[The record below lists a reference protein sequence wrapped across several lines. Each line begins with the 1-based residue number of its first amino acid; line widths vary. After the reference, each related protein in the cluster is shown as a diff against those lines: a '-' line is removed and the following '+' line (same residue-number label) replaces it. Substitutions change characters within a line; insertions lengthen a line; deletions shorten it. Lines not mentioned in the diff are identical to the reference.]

1 MKRLL
6 PKNLS
11 PEDRLTTVFRELDQ
25 VTQGDARGN
34 NLIEEQLRQC
44 PEAFEAGKTVEK
56 LCDSL
61 KYGGRGGARLFPP
74 AGVTTPPIV

>member
-1 MKRLL
+1 MKRHF

-11 PEDRLTTVFRELDQ
+11 PEDRLTAVFRELDQ
-25 VTQGDARGN
+25 VMRGDARGN

-44 PEAFEAGKTVEK
+44 PEAFEAGKTIEK

-61 KYGGRGGARLFPP
+61 KYDGRGGTRIFPP
-74 AGVTTPPIV
+74 AGVTIPPIV